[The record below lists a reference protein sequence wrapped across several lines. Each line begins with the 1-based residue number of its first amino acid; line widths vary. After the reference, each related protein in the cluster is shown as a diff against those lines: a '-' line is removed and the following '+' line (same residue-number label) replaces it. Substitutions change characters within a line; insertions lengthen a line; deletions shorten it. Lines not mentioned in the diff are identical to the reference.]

1 MRGQG
6 IAFGVIGLL
15 YEIAVMILVGLLIT
29 YDRTNFNVNFY
40 SSTSF
45 GMIALLSIILLV
57 GISYLTQVSDSW
69 PATSTGPV
77 SQEWDSHF

>member
-6 IAFGVIGLL
+6 IAFGIIGLF

-29 YDRTNFNVNFY
+29 YDRTNFNTVFY

-45 GMIALLSIILLV
+45 GMIAMLSIIILV
-57 GISYLTQVSDSW
+57 GK
-69 PATSTGPV
+69 
-77 SQEWDSHF
+77 